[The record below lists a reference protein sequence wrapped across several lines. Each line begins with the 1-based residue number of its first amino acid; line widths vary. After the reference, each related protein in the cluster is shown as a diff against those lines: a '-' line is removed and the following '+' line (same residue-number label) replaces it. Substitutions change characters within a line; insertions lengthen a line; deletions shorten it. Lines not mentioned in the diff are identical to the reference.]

1 MYTVSFDQLLHTNV
15 TNNGHIADPEA
26 ESAEDWLKEDSKS
39 PEPVEEKSTVWLMY
53 IAPDHS

>member
-1 MYTVSFDQLLHTNV
+1 MGEGDRPVV
-15 TNNGHIADPEA
+15 TNNGCIADAEA

-39 PEPVEEKSTVWLMY
+39 PEPVEKQSTVWLLY

>member
-1 MYTVSFDQLLHTNV
+1 MSFDQLLHTNV
-15 TNNGHIADPEA
+15 TNGHIADPEA
-26 ESAEDWLKEDSKS
+26 KSAEDWLKEDSKS

>member
-1 MYTVSFDQLLHTNV
+1 MSFDQLLHTNV

-39 PEPVEEKSTVWLMY
+39 PEPVEVKSTVWLMY